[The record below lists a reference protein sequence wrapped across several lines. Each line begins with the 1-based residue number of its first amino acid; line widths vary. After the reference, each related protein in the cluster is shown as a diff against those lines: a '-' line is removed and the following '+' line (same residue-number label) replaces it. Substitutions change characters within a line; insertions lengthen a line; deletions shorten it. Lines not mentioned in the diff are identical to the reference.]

1 MAEPFVSPELTPSDD
16 FEAASLAPVL
26 QLHPP
31 QEGDFD
37 SGAHHFYQGEVKI
50 GREDVIWTLEIP
62 ENLAYDGLAIFIPG
76 YSGIKGSSRTPRG
89 ALANEG
95 FATVTYTPARRGTS
109 WYETATSP
117 QILHS
122 KTIHKV
128 GRAIFEHTEIRTKAP
143 NADDLALDK
152 KLLVPHSM
160 GGLGATEYGMFS
172 PQSVDAI
179 IKLAACGYG
188 HPTLAEIIADVP
200 KGAHLGLWHE
210 LMPSLLRGH
219 IPINGRN
226 AKDLVNYFVHLRA
239 AIEGNSCLRED
250 SREKVATI
258 RDNGVFVAYQAYQH
272 DILVR
277 ADPAVAEHVDY
288 HEIMPNAGHLA
299 PIRKAKQVAQRV
311 SSIVLS
317 R

>member
-1 MAEPFVSPELTPSDD
+1 MAEPFVSPEYASSDG
-16 FEAASLAPVL
+16 FEAASLAPVH

-37 SGAHHFYQGEVKI
+37 SGTHHFYQGDVKV
-50 GREDVIWTLEIP
+50 GREDIIWTLELS
-62 ENLAYDGLAIFIPG
+62 ENMAYDGLAIIVPG
-76 YSGIKGSSRTPRG
+76 YSGIKGSSRKPRG
-89 ALANEG
+89 AMADEG
-95 FATVTYTPARRGTS
+95 FATLSYTPARRGSS
-109 WYETATSP
+109 WYETATNP
-117 QILHS
+117 QLLHS
-122 KTIHKV
+122 KTIHQV
-128 GRAIFEHTEIRTKAP
+128 GKAVFESTEIRNTAP
-143 NADDLALDK
+143 NIQDRSLDK
-152 KLLVPHSM
+152 LLLLAHSM
-160 GGLGATEYGMFS
+160 GGLGATEYGIFS

-179 IKLAACGYG
+179 VKLAACGYG

-210 LMPSLLRGH
+210 LIPSLLQGH

-226 AKDLVNYFVHLRA
+226 AKDLVNYFMHLRA

-288 HEIMPNAGHLA
+288 HEIMPDAGHLA

-311 SSIVLS
+311 SDIVLS